1 MSSSPKTADTKR
13 AELKAKIEA
22 AEQRNEERTLGQ
34 LARDAS
40 ETATDFVKLHPFA
53 TLAGVAVLG
62 LAVGAMTKPG
72 RRAGKAAGAKVNHF
86 ATYAAELGA
95 AYASGLID
103 AATDAVQTGKDTVED
118 IGDAINDNAG
128 AAKRKASFISGN
140 AAATARKL
148 TRDAGKKAGRSIRDL
163 RSRSRA

>member
-1 MSSSPKTADTKR
+1 MSSSDGKR

-40 ETATDFVKLHPFA
+40 ETATDFVKLHPLA
-53 TLAGVAVLG
+53 TVAGVAVLG
-62 LAVGAMTKPG
+62 LAIGAMTKPG
-72 RRAGKAAGAKVNHF
+72 RRAGKAAGSKVNEF
-86 ATYAAELGA
+86 ASYAAELGA
-95 AYASGLID
+95 AYATGLFD
-103 AATDAVQTGKDTVED
+103 AATDAAQTSKDTIED

-140 AAATARKL
+140 AAAAAKTL
-148 TRDAGKKAGRSIRDL
+148 TRNAGKKAGRSIRDL
-163 RSRSRA
+163 RSRARA